1 MISLFFSSLFLP
13 GVKPEQKSNVT
24 DRFGTFVEEM
34 LEGKFD
40 IQKMDLQR
48 KEQFAMHGGFVS
60 SAVTSSNFNSSNGN
74 NFKLF
79 GTNKGDHSP

>member
-1 MISLFFSSLFLP
+1 MISLFFSLFLP
-13 GVKPEQKSNVT
+13 GVKPEDKSNVT

-48 KEQFAMHGGFVS
+48 KEQLAMHGRFVS
-60 SAVTSSNFNSSNGN
+60 SAVTSSNFINSSN
-74 NFKLF
+74 
-79 GTNKGDHSP
+79 

>member
-13 GVKPEQKSNVT
+13 GVKPEDKSNVT
-24 DRFGTFVEEM
+24 DRFGRFVEEM

-48 KEQFAMHGGFVS
+48 KEQIAMHG
-60 SAVTSSNFNSSNGN
+60 TSSNFNSSNGN

>member
-1 MISLFFSSLFLP
+1 MISLFFSLFLP
-13 GVKPEQKSNVT
+13 GVKPEDKSNVT

-48 KEQFAMHGGFVS
+48 KLAMHGGFVS
-60 SAVTSSNFNSSNGN
+60 SAVTSSNFINSSN
-74 NFKLF
+74 
-79 GTNKGDHSP
+79 